1 MNKRQKIVQ
10 EAFLDNEEAVIKRL
24 KQVYGVTLKDINAKA
39 AKLQKEFEELAAE
52 YDTVEDEEE
61 REVLKSRM
69 QSKVY
74 QKKYQEGLKKQV
86 NDILND
92 MQAKEYKTVSDY
104 LNQCYEEGF
113 VGAMYDL
120 QGQGIPM
127 CFPLDQ
133 EAMVQAVQLDSP
145 ISQGLYSRLG
155 EDVSILKKK
164 ITAQVSRGIAT
175 GMTYSQV
182 AKQLSGYTNIGFN
195 NAVRIARTEGHRI
208 QAQSAMNACYKAKE
222 KGADVVKQ
230 WDSTLDAKT
239 RESHA
244 MVDREIKE
252 LDEKFSNGL
261 MYPGDPSGGAAEVVN
276 CRCAL
281 LQRAR
286 WALEGGFTK
295 MNNFTKKIEEFER
308 PEDYADFKK
317 AFFSKENR
325 KYMNYV
331 EELEERYST
340 KNFEKL
346 LGKMSDREYKHFMD
360 LQSKSPLY
368 NKGAAKVAKVADAP
382 QKRNIGSTNNAEEI
396 AKQKQKI
403 VDLYGDE
410 MTLRDYGSDE
420 HKELF
425 KMLENGEDISKL
437 RKQAYEKHQS
447 LLNNGIVDH
456 SKKLQSLD
464 HEEAIIF
471 NMEGKQL
478 DHKKGSVGAVQFDK
492 TTARSYKGQNLTH
505 NHPYNEYGTRL
516 FSVEDIDFADN
527 NGLSSI
533 TTIDKDGA
541 IRVLYRDKY
550 FIPEDS
556 DHFQGML
563 SGKYRH
569 IPTKEKEQWLFD
581 NAEKYGWKYEKVLTN
596 TDNSSIMLLE
606 NNKEVRKQYLEE
618 VSKIK
623 SNIDKSLPIEEQ
635 ARQAFNARNAAR
647 DKARQQMKDKETLK
661 RLQEEHPNKTF
672 EELVKDKMKRKG
684 MTREEAIQDV
694 YDTATKTNKNVN
706 KELGIEGDE

>member
-24 KQVYGVTLKDINAKA
+24 KQVYGKSLSDITAKA
-39 AKLQKEFEELAAE
+39 ERLQKEFEELSAE
-52 YDTVEDEEE
+52 YDTVEDEAE
-61 REVLKSRM
+61 REILKSRM

-281 LQRAR
+281 KQRGR

-295 MNNFTKKIEEFER
+295 MNNFTKQLESFES
-308 PEDYADFKK
+308 PEDYKEFKK

-325 KYMNYV
+325 NYMNYV
-331 EELEERYST
+331 EEMEDKYKT
-340 KNFEKL
+340 KNFEKV
-346 LGKMSDREYKHFMD
+346 LGKMSDREYKRMMD
-360 LQSKSPLY
+360 LQNKSPWFNKNVLTNNVKSDIIPPEKSVFVPVKDMKEAKARFSSALGIPEDKINLGRMKPELTNQYLEGVEMFMKEFPELKGYYGILSTKTGAPSVVGLNKLKGHYIDINGARYIKYESELHFKNPQDLGKMMNLY
-368 NKGAAKVAKVADAP
+368 AEVSKNGESYANASPLSTAIHELVHGIDRAITLKKYGAFNSQGLNGEVYGSNHGQATAGVSHKIITRARDEMFGAQYGQKVADETRYLGRYARTS
-382 QKRNIGSTNNAEEI
+382 KIEELAEAVSYEFVNPSNPYSARI
-396 AKQKQKI
+396 
-403 VDLYGDE
+403 L
-410 MTLRDYGSDE
+410 
-420 HKELF
+420 ELF
-425 KMLENGEDISKL
+425 
-437 RKQAYEKHQS
+437 R
-447 LLNNGIVDH
+447 
-456 SKKLQSLD
+456 
-464 HEEAIIF
+464 
-471 NMEGKQL
+471 
-478 DHKKGSVGAVQFDK
+478 
-492 TTARSYKGQNLTH
+492 
-505 NHPYNEYGTRL
+505 
-516 FSVEDIDFADN
+516 
-527 NGLSSI
+527 
-533 TTIDKDGA
+533 
-541 IRVLYRDKY
+541 
-550 FIPEDS
+550 
-556 DHFQGML
+556 
-563 SGKYRH
+563 
-569 IPTKEKEQWLFD
+569 
-581 NAEKYGWKYEKVLTN
+581 
-596 TDNSSIMLLE
+596 
-606 NNKEVRKQYLEE
+606 EE
-618 VSKIK
+618 VKG
-623 SNIDKSLPIEEQ
+623 
-635 ARQAFNARNAAR
+635 AFG
-647 DKARQQMKDKETLK
+647 K
-661 RLQEEHPNKTF
+661 
-672 EELVKDKMKRKG
+672 
-684 MTREEAIQDV
+684 
-694 YDTATKTNKNVN
+694 
-706 KELGIEGDE
+706 

>member
-24 KQVYGVTLKDINAKA
+24 KQVYGKSLSDITAKA
-39 AKLQKEFEELAAE
+39 ERLQKEFEELSAE
-52 YDTVEDEEE
+52 YDTVEDEAE
-61 REVLKSRM
+61 REILKSRM

-104 LNQCYEEGF
+104 LNQCYEDGF

-155 EDVSILKKK
+155 EDVSMLKKK

-175 GMTYSQV
+175 GMTYAQV

-208 QAQSAMNACYKAKE
+208 QVQSAMNACYKAKE

-281 LQRAR
+281 NQRGTWLFNKR
-286 WALEGGFTK
+286 INPETGKEEYVDGYFTK
-295 MNNFTKKIEEFER
+295 MNNFTKKIEEFES
-308 PEDYADFKK
+308 PEDYKEFKK

-331 EELEERYST
+331 EELEERYGT

-368 NKGAAKVAKVADAP
+368 NKNALTNTVKDDKIIISKNTIDDCT
-382 QKRNIGSTNNAEEI
+382 STEE
-396 AKQKQKI
+396 
-403 VDLYGDE
+403 VV
-410 MTLRDYGSDE
+410 
-420 HKELF
+420 ELF
-425 KMLENGEDISKL
+425 KSHTDWFYELETNGKLIRSVDGIHLDGVDLESAKAVYRPFEAVLEKYPQLKGKLNGVSSANIRNDAYADCFFGLGHGGIS
-437 RKQAYEKHQS
+437 
-447 LLNNGIVDH
+447 V
-456 SKKLQSLD
+456 SKKYYSNIEKLTKALISDEAYGFHPKGVLNPDSIVMHELGHAIDDYLSYTLNLGGFTNKGKVKTVSAMLRPKVMKNCGLTTRDIATEVSGYATKDSLEWFAECFAEYMCSD
-464 HEEAIIF
+464 NPRKVATEL
-471 NMEGKQL
+471 GKQL
-478 DHKKGSVGAVQFDK
+478 DEIMKG
-492 TTARSYKGQNLTH
+492 
-505 NHPYNEYGTRL
+505 
-516 FSVEDIDFADN
+516 
-527 NGLSSI
+527 
-533 TTIDKDGA
+533 
-541 IRVLYRDKY
+541 
-550 FIPEDS
+550 
-556 DHFQGML
+556 
-563 SGKYRH
+563 
-569 IPTKEKEQWLFD
+569 
-581 NAEKYGWKYEKVLTN
+581 
-596 TDNSSIMLLE
+596 
-606 NNKEVRKQYLEE
+606 
-618 VSKIK
+618 
-623 SNIDKSLPIEEQ
+623 
-635 ARQAFNARNAAR
+635 
-647 DKARQQMKDKETLK
+647 
-661 RLQEEHPNKTF
+661 
-672 EELVKDKMKRKG
+672 VK
-684 MTREEAIQDV
+684 
-694 YDTATKTNKNVN
+694 
-706 KELGIEGDE
+706 